1 MVSKTLRQPALC
13 PAPASLLWCAGLP
26 EAAAAAGGCSGRG
39 GGCCCSLATSLAGSL
54 ALAWPGE
61 RCFSH
66 LLTSGLVAG
75 EAGSWHT
82 ENMLPLVSGYPG
94 CPDLAAAVQS
104 LTPRHFAVTLPPVAA
119 AVAAVAVVVVVV
131 LGQHLRA
138 HRSSGINTK

>member
-82 ENMLPLVSGYPG
+82 ETVRTSYRWSVGILGV
-94 CPDLAAAVQS
+94 
-104 LTPRHFAVTLPPVAA
+104 LTWL
-119 AVAAVAVVVVVV
+119 
-131 LGQHLRA
+131 LRS
-138 HRSSGINTK
+138 RV